1 MRHRVA
7 VVGDFEGHPRGCPFS
22 WREYVVLWFAT
33 LVGYHIDIIRAQ
45 AIEKRGNDMLYTLE
59 KGEYPK
65 GHRYWSNATG
75 DLNAALEDL
84 PVQLRRVLDDLWSD
98 GYGVECYLVEWD
110 GRYCVQLSAMY
121 DGSYAADLGMGYP
134 ELVELAR
141 GRAEE
146 LGAERPDLHVV
157 FAEDVD
163 QWKANDPFTEIWVV
177 MPWDVDADAFHE
189 VADWLDSRC
198 RFNE

>member
-1 MRHRVA
+1 M
-7 VVGDFEGHPRGCPFS
+7 GCPFS
-22 WREYVVLWFAT
+22 WKDYVGIWFAT
-33 LVGYHIDIIRAQ
+33 LVGCHIDIIKPQ
-45 AIEKRGNDMLYTLE
+45 VTEKRGNDMLHTLE
-59 KGEYPK
+59 KGGYPE

-84 PVQLRRVLDDLWSD
+84 PVQLRRVLDELWSD
-98 GYGVECYLVEWD
+98 GYGVECY
-110 GRYCVQLSAMY
+110 
-121 DGSYAADLGMGYP
+121 
-134 ELVELAR
+134 LVELAR

-146 LGAERPDLHVV
+146 LGAERTDLHVV

>member
-1 MRHRVA
+1 
-7 VVGDFEGHPRGCPFS
+7 
-22 WREYVVLWFAT
+22 
-33 LVGYHIDIIRAQ
+33 
-45 AIEKRGNDMLYTLE
+45 MLHTLE

-84 PVQLRRVLDDLWSD
+84 PVQLRRVLDELWSD
-98 GYGVECYLVEWD
+98 GYGVECYLVEWN

-121 DGSYAADLGMGYP
+121 DRDYAEDLGMGYP

-141 GRAEE
+141 GRAKE
-146 LGAERPDLHVV
+146 LGAERPNIHVV

-163 QWKANDPFTEIWVV
+163 QWKANDPFTESWRSCAGGGLRLARRSGGKASSNTETYISRDGEGRAYTQARASGWV
-177 MPWDVDADAFHE
+177 PSS
-189 VADWLDSRC
+189 L
-198 RFNE
+198 

>member
-1 MRHRVA
+1 
-7 VVGDFEGHPRGCPFS
+7 
-22 WREYVVLWFAT
+22 
-33 LVGYHIDIIRAQ
+33 
-45 AIEKRGNDMLYTLE
+45 MLHTLE
-59 KGEYPK
+59 KGKYPK

-84 PVQLRRVLDDLWSD
+84 PVQLRRVLDELWSD
-98 GYGVECYLVEWD
+98 GYGVECYLVEWN

-121 DGSYAADLGMGYP
+121 DESYAADLGMGYP

-146 LGAERPDLHVV
+146 LGAERPAPCGVRGGCGPV
-157 FAEDVD
+157 EGY
-163 QWKANDPFTEIWVV
+163 DPFTEIWVV

-189 VADWLDSRC
+189 VSDWLDSRC

>member
-1 MRHRVA
+1 MSREEEYKQKCRQVKDYYLEEICEHEDA
-7 VVGDFEGHPRGCPFS
+7 GCLGDAENARK
-22 WREYVVLWFAT
+22 WR
-33 LVGYHIDIIRAQ
+33 RA
-45 AIEKRGNDMLYTLE
+45 ELE
-59 KGEYPK
+59 
-65 GHRYWSNATG
+65 
-75 DLNAALEDL
+75 
-84 PVQLRRVLDDLWSD
+84 
-98 GYGVECYLVEWD
+98 
-110 GRYCVQLSAMY
+110 
-121 DGSYAADLGMGYP
+121 

-141 GRAEE
+141 RRAEE

-189 VADWLDSRC
+189 VAVWLDSRC

>member
-1 MRHRVA
+1 M
-7 VVGDFEGHPRGCPFS
+7 DE
-22 WREYVVLWFAT
+22 
-33 LVGYHIDIIRAQ
+33 
-45 AIEKRGNDMLYTLE
+45 
-59 KGEYPK
+59 
-65 GHRYWSNATG
+65 
-75 DLNAALEDL
+75 
-84 PVQLRRVLDDLWSD
+84 
-98 GYGVECYLVEWD
+98 
-110 GRYCVQLSAMY
+110 
-121 DGSYAADLGMGYP
+121 SYAADLGMGYP

-189 VADWLDSRC
+189 VSDWLDSRC

>member
-1 MRHRVA
+1 
-7 VVGDFEGHPRGCPFS
+7 
-22 WREYVVLWFAT
+22 
-33 LVGYHIDIIRAQ
+33 
-45 AIEKRGNDMLYTLE
+45 MLHTLE

-84 PVQLRRVLDDLWSD
+84 PVQLRRVLDELWSD
-98 GYGVECYLVEWD
+98 GYGVECYLVEWN

-121 DGSYAADLGMGYP
+121 DGSYAADLGIGYP

-141 GRAEE
+141 RRAEE

-189 VADWLDSRC
+189 VAGLVRFPLPFQRVAGYGNIRGHLGGAPSPCGTGREGNTYARC
-198 RFNE
+198 EDGENLGEGERGGHRGP

>member
-1 MRHRVA
+1 MEREEEYKRKCRQVKDYYLEEICEHEDA
-7 VVGDFEGHPRGCPFS
+7 GCLGDAENARK
-22 WREYVVLWFAT
+22 WR
-33 LVGYHIDIIRAQ
+33 R
-45 AIEKRGNDMLYTLE
+45 LE
-59 KGEYPK
+59 
-65 GHRYWSNATG
+65 
-75 DLNAALEDL
+75 LEEL

-98 GYGVECYLVEWD
+98 GNGVECYLVEWD

-177 MPWDVDADAFHE
+177 MPWNVDADAFHE

>member
-1 MRHRVA
+1 
-7 VVGDFEGHPRGCPFS
+7 
-22 WREYVVLWFAT
+22 
-33 LVGYHIDIIRAQ
+33 
-45 AIEKRGNDMLYTLE
+45 MLHTLE

-84 PVQLRRVLDDLWSD
+84 PVQLRRVLDELWSD
-98 GYGVECYLVEWD
+98 GYGVECYLVEWN

-121 DGSYAADLGMGYP
+121 DESYAADLGMGYP

-146 LGAERPDLHVV
+146 LGAERPDLPSHSMDSLRGILGIERRDAHRALADCYDELAVLN
-157 FAEDVD
+157 AELSVIMQSYARKMDYCRGELLRI
-163 QWKANDPFTEIWVV
+163 AGEITEEIG
-177 MPWDVDADAFHE
+177 E
-189 VADWLDSRC
+189 
-198 RFNE
+198 

>member
-1 MRHRVA
+1 
-7 VVGDFEGHPRGCPFS
+7 
-22 WREYVVLWFAT
+22 
-33 LVGYHIDIIRAQ
+33 
-45 AIEKRGNDMLYTLE
+45 MLHTLE

-84 PVQLRRVLDDLWSD
+84 PVQLRRVLDELWSD
-98 GYGVECYLVEWD
+98 GYGVECYLVEWN

-121 DGSYAADLGMGYP
+121 DESYAADLGMGYP

-146 LGAERPDLHVV
+146 VAERITRIWDGDALGRIYGLAHATYHDRIAETFASSDDLD
-157 FAEDVD
+157 E
-163 QWKANDPFTEIWVV
+163 
-177 MPWDVDADAFHE
+177 PWG
-189 VADWLDSRC
+189 DWTCPC
-198 RFNE
+198 RE

>member
-1 MRHRVA
+1 
-7 VVGDFEGHPRGCPFS
+7 
-22 WREYVVLWFAT
+22 
-33 LVGYHIDIIRAQ
+33 
-45 AIEKRGNDMLYTLE
+45 MLYTLK
-59 KGEYPK
+59 KGEYPE
-65 GHRYWSNATG
+65 GHRYWSNAT
-75 DLNAALEDL
+75 
-84 PVQLRRVLDDLWSD
+84 
-98 GYGVECYLVEWD
+98 
-110 GRYCVQLSAMY
+110 
-121 DGSYAADLGMGYP
+121 ADLTAPDG
-134 ELVELAR
+134 
-141 GRAEE
+141 AEE